1 MSINYKYLHN
11 KYSKCMDIYITY
23 VYYTI
28 HIRHV
33 IYVKYVYY
41 IYNHI
46 YTHTFEMKIDI
57 NQITNILIII
67 K

>member
-1 MSINYKYLHN
+1 
-11 KYSKCMDIYITY
+11 MDIYITY